1 MKAATTKQTTKRIQD
16 EGQKEKKKEKNQRR
30 TLEHDP
36 CYQSQKREKR
46 EKPRPVRTFAE
57 KAHEKKNEDQVNAP
71 DSTPKSRT

>member
-16 EGQKEKKKEKNQRR
+16 EGQKEKNQRR

-57 KAHEKKNEDQVNAP
+57 KAQEKKNEDQVIAP
-71 DSTPKSRT
+71 GSTPKSRT